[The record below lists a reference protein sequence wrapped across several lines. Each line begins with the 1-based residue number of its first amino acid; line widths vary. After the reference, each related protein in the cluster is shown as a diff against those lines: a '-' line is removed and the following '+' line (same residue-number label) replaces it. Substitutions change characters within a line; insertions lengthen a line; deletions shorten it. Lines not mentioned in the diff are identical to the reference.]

1 MAYREPL
8 IAFQK
13 TKVAIIEEEI
23 DEETDENVLTDIEVD
38 LFQDEQIGWQ
48 SNLTRE
54 AIEDG
59 TAIHDH
65 VAVDPAAMQ
74 MTGMINPLTSS
85 PSTGRQK
92 LEEIRKLLEEEKLLR
107 ITTHLGTF
115 ENMVMTSLRTQVEPR
130 GLRFQAGFEQVKI
143 VGALKTKEYT
153 GGSSGGTQQSSTGP
167 DKDILVRGKDW
178 LERVNKNTGGTDE
191 EQNADIYDN
200 LLREVTQY
208 ESDKDIDR
216 LIELRDEALSEDTI
230 PGVGWKNVDNN
241 QVEKYEK
248 AIADKADEAIK
259 RLKQE
264 GEKESPVPIPGATD
278 GLEGVSFDYVPVTD
292 EDLRKRK
299 ADEAARTLIERRY
312 EKDGPALGLKMVR
325 PDTTE
330 GLEKIIVLDRIEAG
344 DDGFM
349 DSVTSDNG
357 YPDAIVSKAADGK
370 KAKEDQRILQ
380 LRPYGIDENDEV
392 ESLHRFA
399 EGGEAPFD
407 IGETGTFTSK
417 DYECRGTVGN
427 GNIGCLCDGK
437 APPPDQGLR
446 VPQKNT
452 WAIALKVEEIERKI
466 REDHPGFKLRVTS
479 GYRCRVHNQREEGA
493 RFSKHLDGTAADLIG
508 PNGTIEERNIIKK
521 AAEDLGVFTY
531 VESTYRHVHVDL
543 RYQR

>member
-200 LLREVTQY
+200 LLGEITRY

-230 PGVGWKNVDNN
+230 PGVGWKNVDTN

-259 RLKQE
+259 RLEQE
-264 GEKESPVPIPGATD
+264 GVKESPVPIPGATD
-278 GLEGVSFDYVPVTD
+278 GLEGVSFDYKPDPD
-292 EDLRKRK
+292 ERKRIRE

-330 GLEKIIVLDRIEAG
+330 GLEKVIVLDRVEAG
-344 DDGFM
+344 DEEFLG
-349 DSVTSDNG
+349 TITRDNG
-357 YPDAIVSKAADGK
+357 YRDELIGNASDGI
-370 KAKEDQRILQ
+370 KAKEDQRVLQ
-380 LRPYGIDENDEV
+380 FRPYGIDENDEV

-399 EGGEAPFD
+399 EGGEAPLRHRGDGD
-407 IGETGTFTSK
+407 IHLQRLRMPRHRWEREHRVLVRRQSP
-417 DYECRGTVGN
+417 
-427 GNIGCLCDGK
+427 
-437 APPPDQGLR
+437 APGPRAPGAPKEHLGDRAEGRRDREKNQRRSPGVQVEGDFR
-446 VPQKNT
+446 VPVQ
-452 WAIALKVEEIERKI
+452 
-466 REDHPGFKLRVTS
+466 GS
-479 GYRCRVHNQREEGA
+479 
-493 RFSKHLDGTAADLIG
+493 
-508 PNGTIEERNIIKK
+508 
-521 AAEDLGVFTY
+521 
-531 VESTYRHVHVDL
+531 
-543 RYQR
+543 